1 MRWTLAAV
9 IWAACALQAAAD
21 ARLSVLVD
29 LLRVD
34 EVTRIMQQ
42 EGLSYAQTLNDDML
56 NGQGGGFWSAQ
67 IDQIYAQQ
75 RMAETV
81 RQGLAEGMSPTQLEE
96 AIAFLQTETGQT
108 LIELENAA
116 RTAMQDDAVEAAAKE
131 RCAAPADDDLAH
143 LAVIERF
150 AEQSALIE
158 RNVAGALSSNF
169 QFYNGLADGGLTD
182 QSEADI
188 LAQVYAQE
196 PEIRADTESWL
207 CGFLLLAYRTVPV
220 EDVETY
226 VDFYQTPAGRA
237 LNGALFDGY
246 EQMYRDIS
254 YALGRAVALNAAG
267 DDI

>member
-1 MRWTLAAV
+1 MRGILAIL
-9 IWAACALQAAAD
+9 IWGALALPSWAD

-29 LLRVD
+29 LLRID

-42 EGLSYAQTLNDDML
+42 EGMSYAQTLNEDML
-56 NGQGGGFWSAQ
+56 DGQGGGFWATQ
-67 IDQIYAQQ
+67 VAQIYAQP

-81 RQGLAEGMSPTQLEE
+81 RQGLAQGLTPDQIDT
-96 AIAFLQTETGQT
+96 AIAFLKTDIGQT

-116 RTAMQDDAVEAAAKE
+116 RAAMQDEAVETAAKE
-131 RCAAPADDDLAH
+131 RCGEPLEGDLPH

-150 AEQSALIE
+150 VDQADLIE
-158 RNVAGALSSNF
+158 RNVSGALSSNF
-169 QFYNGLADGGLTD
+169 RFYTGLADGGLTD

-196 PEIRADTESWL
+196 PDVRSDTETWL

-220 EDVETY
+220 DDVNAY
-226 VDFYQTPAGRA
+226 VDFYDTAAGRA
-237 LNGALFDGY
+237 LNAALFDGY
-246 EQMYRDIS
+246 ETMYRDIS
-254 YALGRAVALNAAG
+254 YALGRAVALNAVG